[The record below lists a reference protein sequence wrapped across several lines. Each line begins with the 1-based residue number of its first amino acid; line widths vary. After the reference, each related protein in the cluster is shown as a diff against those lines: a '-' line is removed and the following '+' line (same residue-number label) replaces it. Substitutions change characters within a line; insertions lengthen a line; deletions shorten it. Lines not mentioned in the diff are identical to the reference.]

1 MYYFHPFWS
10 TNHSLQ
16 SLLLSLL
23 FYYLFHRFIIHSYFY
38 WYWIHHDVF
47 YYSSSYSLTDKA
59 KCPDRGTPAGVEIAV
74 AFDIETAGCPT
85 KKQILSFVSAAVAG
99 DATDEWWWYW
109 WWCCCWLSVQTATAT
124 ATEVIRKG
132 QWEEGNKGSGWIATV
147 IAIDGGKPIGGS
159 QRQNMGHHKG
169 ECVIPTSTVHFLTWI
184 ELGMLILIMPNNI

>member
-59 KCPDRGTPAGVEIAV
+59 KYPDCGTPAGVEIAV

-99 DATDEWWWYW
+99 DATDDDDTGGGAAAGWAYKPQPPPQLKSLGRVNGRRETRGAGESQ
-109 WWCCCWLSVQTATAT
+109 LSSQSMVGNPLEEAKDKIWAT
-124 ATEVIRKG
+124 IR
-132 QWEEGNKGSGWIATV
+132 GSV
-147 IAIDGGKPIGGS
+147 
-159 QRQNMGHHKG
+159 
-169 ECVIPTSTVHFLTWI
+169 
-184 ELGMLILIMPNNI
+184 